1 MPQLRKPTGTNR
13 HAGADIQ
20 KKALA
25 ELRTVYAK
33 ALTPMHTLS
42 KRSTITPAEV
52 IDALRQ
58 LREASAQIET
68 LQYTALG
75 AAVLAGT
82 EMGTVASR
90 TGIAPRTLTRH
101 LAHGPAALRG
111 REVVWDPTSPHGWRP
126 VA

>member
-20 KKALA
+20 RRILA

-33 ALTPMHTLS
+33 ALTPMHELS
-42 KRSTITPAEV
+42 KCSRITPAEA
-52 IDALRQ
+52 INALRQ
-58 LREASAQIET
+58 LREASAELEK

-82 EMGTVASR
+82 EMGSIAKR

-101 LAHGPAALRG
+101 LAQGPASLRG
-111 REVVWDPTSPHGWRP
+111 RELVWDPTSPHGWRP